1 MVVWI
6 FLVGYVVLGCFFFFQ
21 WIGEWVFLAAVSLP
35 NIICCYIHFIS
46 FPLQWSMKN
55 SLCQNVYSLFKFSY
69 LMLAKC
75 VLQLKTKSLYH
86 SGGKIIFS
94 TILINVQMCFLNYKV
109 SSSLWRDKTCRD
121 FFFSWVLILPF
132 VWIILSLSC
141 SSEKFRCLNKFWML
155 GHSFLNLLIWKSD
168 INCVPLEILTTLLIL
183 GKSSMFCNIAERV
196 SNM

>member
-1 MVVWI
+1 MNGSSLQLYHCQI
-6 FLVGYVVLGCFFFFQ
+6 LF
-21 WIGEWVFLAAVSLP
+21 AV
-35 NIICCYIHFIS
+35 IFIS

-86 SGGKIIFS
+86 SGGKISFS

-121 FFFSWVLILPF
+121 FFFL
-132 VWIILSLSC
+132 LSPHSA
-141 SSEKFRCLNKFWML
+141 FCLNYFE
-155 GHSFLNLLIWKSD
+155 FILLIWEVQILKQILDAWSQLFEPLD
-168 INCVPLEILTTLLIL
+168 LEIWHKLCATWDSHCTFDF
-183 GKSSMFCNIAERV
+183 GQSSMFCNIAERV
-196 SNM
+196 SNT